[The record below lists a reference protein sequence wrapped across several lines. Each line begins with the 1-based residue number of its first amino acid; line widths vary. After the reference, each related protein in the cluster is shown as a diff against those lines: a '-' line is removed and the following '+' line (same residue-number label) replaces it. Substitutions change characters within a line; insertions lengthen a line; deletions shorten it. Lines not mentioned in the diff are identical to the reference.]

1 MTINMMKRI
10 LLRKHFPVNFATLSR
25 GEYQKYVV
33 LYRLSIANMW
43 IWYKLMIALVI
54 EIKFNMHVDYV
65 KI

>member
-43 IWYKLMIALVI
+43 IWYKRW
-54 EIKFNMHVDYV
+54 
-65 KI
+65 